1 MQTMRALVFEQ
12 PASDATS
19 SHVATTRIP
28 TPEADE
34 VSIDVMYAGINFI
47 DVMARRG
54 DPGYASAWPFVPGME
69 VAGHVRA
76 LGSSVRELAVGDA
89 VAAFTG
95 SGGLAGVAI
104 ARATL
109 VAQAPDGLGLDR
121 AATAPGALATAAML
135 IGDVSRVR
143 ADDVVLVHSAT
154 GGVGQAL
161 AQFARLAGADQVLG
175 TVGNSERVAAAE
187 RAGYDAAFVR
197 GPGLVEEVRERLG
210 DRGVD
215 VILDPQGTALLDV
228 DLELAASGARI
239 VLFGN
244 AGGAALARL
253 PPAGRLF
260 AGNASI
266 GGFSLSRLAT
276 DAPHRV
282 TAALKYALQRLA
294 DGELQVELSIVD
306 GLDNAPAAHQELA
319 EATGSGKRVVRV
331 A

>member
-1 MQTMRALVFEQ
+1 MRALVFEQ

-34 VSIDVMYAGINFI
+34 VSIDVMYAGVNFI

-76 LGSSVRELAVGDA
+76 LGSSVRELAVGDT

-104 ARATL
+104 ARASL

-121 AATAPGALATAAML
+121 AATAPGALATAALL
-135 IGDVSRVR
+135 IGDASRVR

-161 AQFARLAGADQVLG
+161 AQFARLAGADQALG

-228 DLELAASGARI
+228 DLELAASVRASYSS
-239 VLFGN
+239 
-244 AGGAALARL
+244 ATS
-253 PPAGRLF
+253 AGRRSLRCRPR
-260 AGNASI
+260 
-266 GGFSLSRLAT
+266 GGYSLSGAS
-276 DAPHRV
+276 ACRV
-282 TAALKYALQRLA
+282 WPRTRHTA
-294 DGELQVELSIVD
+294 
-306 GLDNAPAAHQELA
+306 
-319 EATGSGKRVVRV
+319 
-331 A
+331 